1 MPPIWFP
8 GHLRARK
15 IWIDD
20 ALGGAA
26 RCRLITLRQR
36 GIGAF
41 DVVPI
46 YAVGLQA
53 DRIVRAIS
61 LGQGPRC
68 RQNSDGRQN
77 RQSPN
82 GHLNLPRD
90 GHSINAPK
98 QTDHVSVNS
107 HSRASPAG
115 HTSQNQ
121 TQSVS
126 SCRIQDGALRRAPL
140 TTLQCATCEPLQPA
154 TSAVRRWLLS
164 SLRWREPSSSL
175 AEIPRGASPASS
187 GDIGLLF
194 RDSTNASG

>member
-61 LGQGPRC
+61 LGQGSRC

-107 HSRASPAG
+107 HSRASRRKGGTGNSEVRHIPHPPLSGNLLLFFSMKKRLSVCPA
-115 HTSQNQ
+115 HSRRREPPYSF
-121 TQSVS
+121 SVS
-126 SCRIQDGALRRAPL
+126 TGSSQSWERGRSSCTIRC
-140 TTLQCATCEPLQPA
+140 TLNAD
-154 TSAVRRWLLS
+154 
-164 SLRWREPSSSL
+164 
-175 AEIPRGASPASS
+175 IHPR
-187 GDIGLLF
+187 
-194 RDSTNASG
+194 